1 MELRNELLY
10 VLIIYTMTGFVVSD
24 GPGILNV
31 NQLWILGYLTIA
43 LIIFVYVINFVFMM
57 WVHINRV
64 KTYLMKR
71 KYK

>member
-31 NQLWILGYLTIA
+31 NQLWMLGYLTIA

-71 KYK
+71 KHK